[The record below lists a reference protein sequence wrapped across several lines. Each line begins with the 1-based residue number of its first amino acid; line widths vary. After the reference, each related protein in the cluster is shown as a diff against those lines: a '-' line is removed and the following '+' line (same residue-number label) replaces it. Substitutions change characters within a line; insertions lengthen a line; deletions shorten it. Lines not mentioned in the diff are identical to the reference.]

1 MAMEGPML
9 RSLATLAVLAGL
21 AGPATA
27 DGGPSWV
34 AALHNEGPG
43 IRVWTSSGDLFHRG
57 DRVRV
62 YFRTERDAYVTVFR
76 VDTDGRVRVLF
87 PRIPDDDNWAAGGT
101 TYQLS
106 AYDRGVG
113 FMVDDYPG
121 VGYVFGV
128 ASNEPFDYHEMV
140 AADGWDVREVSGGR
154 VHGDPLSSL
163 EEMVQGLLPA
173 GYADFDDHLVP
184 YYVDQRYDYPRF
196 VCYDCHAYT
205 PFAYWDPYLSWC
217 PRYTLVV
224 WNDPWYYYPSYW
236 YPTRYYGG
244 TRVVYVAPTYRSRY
258 VFKNRESSAP
268 GIAYRD
274 RRFDG
279 AAGADRRRTDFV
291 GVRGTDVGG
300 VGAVPAPRSRGGVDP
315 TGRRTVAGAGEVGA
329 HGVQPESPVD
339 GNRRRAAPG
348 GTSGAQPVITGGN
361 DSPRRRGE
369 IDTPSSP
376 TRSQSQPR
384 TGEFTRRGA
393 SDVPQITPSGG
404 SAKEPD
410 RGSAADRR
418 RPDQGAQ
425 PTQPSQGYGGREVE
439 RAPRSEPRA
448 APAPRNES
456 PRSEPRAAPP
466 RSEPP
471 RSAPAPRSEPPRSAP
486 APRSEPPRSAPQPSQ
501 RGGGSRP
508 QGGGLVRRRP

>member
-1 MAMEGPML
+1 ML
-9 RSLATLAVLAGL
+9 RSIAALALLAGL
-21 AGPATA
+21 AGPAAA
-27 DGGPSWV
+27 DGGPSWL

-87 PRIPDDDNWAAGGT
+87 PRLPDDDNWAAGGT

-106 AYDRGVG
+106 AYDRGLA

-140 AADGWDVREVSGGR
+140 AADGWDLREVSSGR
-154 VHGDPLSSL
+154 IHGDPLSSL
-163 EEMVQGLLPA
+163 EEMAQGLLPS
-173 GYADFDDHLVP
+173 GYTDFDDHLVP
-184 YYVDQRYDYPRF
+184 YYVEQRYDYPRF

-217 PRYTLVV
+217 PRFTLVI

-244 TRVVYVAPTYRSRY
+244 SRVVYVAPTYRSRY
-258 VFKNRESSAP
+258 VFKSRESSAP

-274 RRFDG
+274 RRTNAFG
-279 AAGADRRRTDFV
+279 SPDRRRTDFV

-300 VGAVPAPRSRGGVDP
+300 VGAVPAPRSREGFDQP
-315 TGRRTVAGAGEVGA
+315 RRTVAGAEAPGA
-329 HGVQPESPVD
+329 VQPMSPAD
-339 GNRRRAAPG
+339 RRRVAPG
-348 GTSGAQPVITGGN
+348 AVSGTQPVITAPS
-361 DSPRRRGE
+361 DAPRRRAE
-369 IDTPSSP
+369 IDVPASPSRAP
-376 TRSQSQPR
+376 SQPR
-384 TGEFTRRGA
+384 AGEVTRRGA
-393 SDVPQITPSGG
+393 SQVPQITPYGG

-410 RGSAADRR
+410 RGATIDRR
-418 RPDQGAQ
+418 RAEPSA
-425 PTQPSQGYGGREVE
+425 QPSQRSTPPQSAGGREAPRYE
-439 RAPRSEPRA
+439 PPRAAPAPRNEAPRSEPRA
-448 APAPRNES
+448 APAPR
-456 PRSEPRAAPP
+456 
-466 RSEPP
+466 SEPP
-471 RSAPAPRSEPPRSAP
+471 RA
-486 APRSEPPRSAPQPSQ
+486 APQPSQ
-501 RGGGSRP
+501 PRGSSQP
-508 QGGGLVRRRP
+508 QSGGLVRRRP

>member
-27 DGGPSWV
+27 DGGPSWI

-87 PRIPDDDNWAAGGT
+87 PRVPDDDNWAAGGT

-128 ASNEPFDYHEMV
+128 ASNEPFDYHGMV
-140 AADGWDVREVSGGR
+140 AADGWDLREVSGGR
-154 VHGDPLSSL
+154 VHGDPLASL
-163 EEMVQGLLPA
+163 EEMAQGLLPA

-184 YYVDQRYDYPRF
+184 YYVEQRYDYPRF

-258 VFKNRESSAP
+258 VFKSRESSAP

-291 GVRGTDVGG
+291 GVRGTDLGG
-300 VGAVPAPRSRGGVDP
+300 VGAVPAPRSRGDLDQPGRRAVSGGVDGG
-315 TGRRTVAGAGEVGA
+315 THGAQA
-329 HGVQPESPVD
+329 QSPAD
-339 GNRRRAAPG
+339 GGRRRAAPG
-348 GTSGAQPVITGGN
+348 GVNGSQPVITG

-384 TGEFTRRGA
+384 AGEFTRRGA

-410 RGSAADRR
+410 RGSAVDRR
-418 RPDQGAQ
+418 RAEQGV
-425 PTQPSQGYGGREVE
+425 QPSQGNGGREVE
-439 RAPRSEPRA
+439 RAPRSEPPRA
-448 APAPRNES
+448 APPQ
-456 PRSEPRAAPP
+456 RSEPRAEPPRAAPQPRNEAPRAAPQP
-466 RSEPP
+466 RSE
-471 RSAPAPRSEPPRSAP
+471 A
-486 APRSEPPRSAPQPSQ
+486 PRSAPQPS
-501 RGGGSRP
+501 RGGESRP